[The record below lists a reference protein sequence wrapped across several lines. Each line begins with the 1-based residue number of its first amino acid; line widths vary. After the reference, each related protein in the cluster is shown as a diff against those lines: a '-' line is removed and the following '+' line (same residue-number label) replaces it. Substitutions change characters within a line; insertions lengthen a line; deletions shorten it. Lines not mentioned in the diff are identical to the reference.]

1 MIFDTH
7 AHYDDEQFDADREEL
22 LSGMKAGGVGMIVDA
37 AATVASWDKILELTE
52 KYPFLYGSVGVHPDE
67 VGDLNEENFARMS
80 ELADRKKIVA
90 IGEIGLDYYWDKEG
104 HDLQKYWFIRQLE
117 LAGEKKLPVMIHSRE
132 AAADTMEI
140 MKKYGKDL
148 NGVIH
153 CYSYSP
159 EMAQEYVKMGYFI
172 GVGGVVTFK
181 NAKKLKETVKE
192 IPLES
197 IVLET
202 DCPYLA
208 PEPFRGKR
216 NCSLYISY
224 VAEKIAELKGISAE
238 EVIRQTE
245 ENAKQLYQINES
257 RLLKERQDRFRLSM
271 HAYFQCP
278 PAFPVWQM
286 PHSYRLCNR
295 FPCCSFPADLS
306 PYCGSSSAFPPS
318 SPAVLLSHPS
328 YFCLHLL
335 PQFPLLLP
343 ERKLLPEFSYSF
355 S

>member
-1 MIFDTH
+1 MQT
-7 AHYDDEQFDADREEL
+7 
-22 LSGMKAGGVGMIVDA
+22 GKMIVDA

-257 RLLKERQDRFRLSM
+257 RLLKEQ
-271 HAYFQCP
+271 
-278 PAFPVWQM
+278 VI
-286 PHSYRLCNR
+286 
-295 FPCCSFPADLS
+295 
-306 PYCGSSSAFPPS
+306 
-318 SPAVLLSHPS
+318 
-328 YFCLHLL
+328 
-335 PQFPLLLP
+335 
-343 ERKLLPEFSYSF
+343 E
-355 S
+355 

>member
-1 MIFDTH
+1 MIFETH
-7 AHYDDEQFDADREEL
+7 AHYDDERFTEDQESVLADL
-22 LSGMKAGGVGMIVDA
+22 PHKGISPVINVG
-37 AATVASWDKILELTE
+37 ASIASTRTTLELAQ
-52 KYPFLYGSVGVHPDE
+52 KYDFIYAAVGVHPSDID
-67 VGDLNEENFARMS
+67 GLNEETFAWLTQQTTY
-80 ELADRKKIVA
+80 EKTVA
-90 IGEIGLDYYWDKEG
+90 VGEIGLDYYWDKEG

-132 AAADTMEI
+132 AAADTIEI

-257 RLLKERQDRFRLSM
+257 RLLKGQVIE
-271 HAYFQCP
+271 
-278 PAFPVWQM
+278 
-286 PHSYRLCNR
+286 
-295 FPCCSFPADLS
+295 
-306 PYCGSSSAFPPS
+306 
-318 SPAVLLSHPS
+318 
-328 YFCLHLL
+328 
-335 PQFPLLLP
+335 
-343 ERKLLPEFSYSF
+343 
-355 S
+355 